1 MDPFKIIRHP
11 HMSEKSVSL
20 IEKENKVVF
29 VVERKMGK
37 KEIKEAIEK
46 MFDVKIDS
54 INTEITFKGEKKAYV
69 KLKPEYKALDV
80 ATKLGLV

>member
-20 IEKENKVVF
+20 IEKENKIVF
-29 VVERKMGK
+29 IVDRKVNKKQIKDAVEKLF
-37 KEIKEAIEK
+37 E
-46 MFDVKIDS
+46 VKVDK

-69 KLKPEYKALDV
+69 KLKPEFKALDV
-80 ATKLGLV
+80 ATKLGIV